1 MIEGKEYI
9 KKVSDYFGFLKV
21 EFGFRLLQEKI
32 RGNVF
37 YDLQFK
43 DDSRIVSI
51 SYENIEDYFLV
62 TVFILQNGEMPDYDD
77 KSKTLHLNILNRL
90 ITSKVSKQE
99 IMLNAQHFDGYN
111 VKTEFERRLLKEAKE
126 LRLCLKH
133 FPFLS
138 ELS

>member
-1 MIEGKEYI
+1 MIDDKEYTR
-9 KKVSDYFGFLKV
+9 KVNDYFGFLKV
-21 EFGFRLLQEKI
+21 EFGFRLFEEKI
-32 RGNVF
+32 RGNAF
-37 YDLQFK
+37 YDVQFK
-43 DDSRIVSI
+43 DDSRIISI

-90 ITSKVSKQE
+90 ISSKVSKQE
-99 IMLNAQHFDGYN
+99 IMLNAQHFAGYN
-111 VKTEFERRLLKEAKE
+111 LKTEFERKLLKEAKE

-133 FPFLS
+133 FPSLS